1 MGLRKAV
8 CYRTVKRAYSR
19 KSKKKTKSYIKTIP
33 QMKIAKFVMGDIAK
47 YNRGGFSYRI
57 FIIVKKPIQI
67 RDNAIESC
75 RQLLHRHLEKNL
87 KKDYYMRVNVYP
99 HHVLRENKMLTG
111 AGADRMQTGM
121 QHSFGKPVGIAAQ
134 LHAGS
139 KIFTIGCNEKDIP
152 IVRQIIKKMKPKLPK
167 EKAVIVEKIQ

>member
-47 YNRGGFSYRI
+47 YNKKGFSHKI

-67 RDNAIESC
+67 RDNAIEST
-75 RQLLHRHLEKNL
+75 RQLLHRHLEKNF
-87 KKDYYMRVNVYP
+87 KNDYYMEINAYP
-99 HHVLRENKMLTG
+99 HHILRENKMLTG

-121 QHSFGKPVGIAAQ
+121 QHSFGKPVGVAAQ
-134 LHAGS
+134 LSRGS
-139 KIFTIGCNEKDIP
+139 KLFTIACNEKDIP
-152 IVRQIIKKMKPKLPK
+152 IIRKIIKMARPKIPK
-167 EKAVIVEKIQ
+167 EKAIVVKKI